1 MSSLASEL
9 RHRVEVLEYAESR
22 DQFNNS
28 NEKAW
33 TTYKTLWGKL
43 SGFSGKDLIA
53 AKAAGSEVIARLK
66 LRKREDITTK
76 MRVQFKG
83 KIYQI
88 TSPPMPDDLNGNT
101 YMTLMLSLVE

>member
-1 MSSLASEL
+1 MNSLAREL
-9 RHRVEVLEYAESR
+9 RHRVTVQEYTESR

-28 NEKAW
+28 TGKAW
-33 TTYKTLWGKL
+33 VTYKTLWGKL

-66 LRKREDITTK
+66 LRKREDITTE

-88 TSPPMPDDLNGNT
+88 TSPPMPDDVDGNT

>member
-28 NEKAW
+28 NGKAW
-33 TTYKTLWGKL
+33 ATYKTLWGKL

-66 LRKREDITTK
+66 LRKREDITTE

-88 TSPPMPDDLNGNT
+88 TSRPMPDDLNGNT